1 MHLVPLPRPPVR
13 GRDLRNAYAARQL
26 EPVLGADAVVDPDG
40 LYLQIFP
47 VPASAHHA
55 PYIVGNDVVG
65 LVFSCHFVELFS
77 AERIALINAVLEGA
91 GAGAA
96 AITTPAITL

>member
-1 MHLVPLPRPPVR
+1 MHLVALPLPPVR
-13 GRDLRNAYAARQL
+13 GRDLRQAYAARQL
-26 EPVLGADAVVDPDG
+26 EPVLGADVVIDAEA
-40 LYLQIFP
+40 LYLQILP
-47 VPASAHHA
+47 VSASAHHA
-55 PYIVGNDVVG
+55 PYTVGNDVVG

>member
-1 MHLVPLPRPPVR
+1 MHVVALPRHPYGGATS
-13 GRDLRNAYAARQL
+13 GRRTPR
-26 EPVLGADAVVDPDG
+26 ADWSPCWAPT
-40 LYLQIFP
+40 LSSMPRRSTLQILP
-47 VPASAHHA
+47 SLASAHHA
-55 PYIVGNDVVG
+55 PYTVGKDVVG